1 MDIAIGFTKTYP
13 FEQQEPGVTISLFT
27 LDAIHST
34 QYEIPK
40 VLPILWW
47 KINMNLF
54 TLGSAVFR
62 AEQMVETSQTKK
74 RNERILSLS
83 DVGITDLIHLRRL

>member
-1 MDIAIGFTKTYP
+1 MDIAIGFTKTYR

-40 VLPILWW
+40 VLPIVCW
-47 KINMNLF
+47 KITTNLF
-54 TLGSAVFR
+54 TFGSAVFS
-62 AEQMVETSQTKK
+62 AEQIAEKNQTQQ

-83 DVGITDLIHLRRL
+83 DVGVIDLMHLRHL